1 MSTTRDSVAAY
12 RDLIG
17 RWARALSTGDH
28 KVVSPF
34 VTDDLAIDR
43 LKMFTDGNFEK
54 RFLKIR
60 DQVEDLLEVF
70 DELERSIMNYIR
82 TQPLAAYDTG
92 PGDSAVFLDW
102 LVETNNPTAEQ
113 LDYITCQKCRTEL
126 DGLGEL
132 NRVGHG
138 RFQELRSQNDVLL
151 SELDTNP
158 QIWIHLNPIRTATTF
173 HTRALLDEEADLPA
187 EVLFYPVGDEIR
199 TAVLEQEAV
208 AVMRLLWRSAP
219 LHLQDLVDGIN
230 DMSRDEIREIIGD
243 LMEIGLASLE

>member
-1 MSTTRDSVAAY
+1 MSTARDSVAEY

-34 VTDDLAIDR
+34 VTDDPAIDR

-70 DELERSIMNYIR
+70 DELEALIAKYMR

-92 PGDSAVFLDW
+92 LGDSAAFLDW
-102 LVETNNPTAEQ
+102 LVETESPSAEQ

-126 DGLGEL
+126 DGLAEL

-138 RFQELRSQNDVLL
+138 RFQELRSRNDALL

-173 HTRALLDEEADLPA
+173 QTRALLDDEAELPA

-199 TAVLEQEAV
+199 TAVLEPEALT
-208 AVMRLLWRSAP
+208 VMRLLWRSAP
-219 LHLQDLVDGIN
+219 LHVQDLVDGIN
-230 DMSRDEIREIIGD
+230 DMSRDDIREIVGD
-243 LMEIGLASLE
+243 LVEIGLATLG